1 MKAKLDAYL
10 AAHPYYAMIGAG
22 IVAYLTQGNGAAHIK
37 ALFHSACGG

>member
-22 IVAYLTQGNGAAHIK
+22 IVTYLTGPGAIHTK
-37 ALFHSACGG
+37 ALFHAACGG